1 MIGLAKLN
9 LQYYVRKK
17 SRENKIRFL
26 SKEEIGLVSKLE
38 AKRRNSNN
46 I

>member
-1 MIGLAKLN
+1 LVDEIELKILSK
-9 LQYYVRKK
+9 KK